1 MEYTLPN
8 NAAQKMGK
16 LSIYSS
22 ESCVSIE
29 SPGYEGRSSM
39 SLFIEELEGINRM
52 IRSALE
58 VRGKVVES
66 VGNAQG
72 DLRVLARVICDEVVS
87 SKEEFKGS
95 SEKWEKEVVELGKYT
110 QGWDSWRKIWVNS
123 GSGFYLTGKECREAC
138 AMVVGLIRDSG
149 REEIEDRVR
158 VLEEKLVDAKLCIK
172 KLREVLREK
181 NKEILGL
188 VDEVRRNEGV
198 VAVRDLNAARYI
210 DSETTNY
217 EDY

>member
-1 MEYTLPN
+1 MEYALPN

-29 SPGYEGRSSM
+29 SPGYEGRNSI
-39 SLFIEELEGINRM
+39 SLFIEELEAINNM

-58 VRGKVVES
+58 VRGKTVES
-66 VGNAQG
+66 VGNAQS
-72 DLRVLARVICDEVVS
+72 DLKILARVICEEAVN
-87 SKEEFKGS
+87 SKDYKEK

-110 QGWDSWRKIWVNS
+110 KEWDNWRKIWVNS
-123 GSGFYLTGKECREAC
+123 GSGCYLTGKECREAC
-138 AMVVGLIRDSG
+138 AVVIGLIRETG
-149 REEIEDRVR
+149 REDVEDRVR

-172 KLREVLREK
+172 KLRETLKEK
-181 NKEILGL
+181 NKEILCL
-188 VDEVRRNEGV
+188 VEEFKRNEGV
-198 VAVRDLNAARYI
+198 VADRDLNAARYI
-210 DSETTNY
+210 DSETTNF

>member
-87 SKEEFKGS
+87 SKEE
-95 SEKWEKEVVELGKYT
+95 
-110 QGWDSWRKIWVNS
+110 
-123 GSGFYLTGKECREAC
+123 
-138 AMVVGLIRDSG
+138 
-149 REEIEDRVR
+149 
-158 VLEEKLVDAKLCIK
+158 
-172 KLREVLREK
+172 
-181 NKEILGL
+181 
-188 VDEVRRNEGV
+188 
-198 VAVRDLNAARYI
+198 
-210 DSETTNY
+210 
-217 EDY
+217 